1 MATEIKQQE
10 NPKPQEKTRT
20 GRSGRML
27 TLLLVMAVVLLMAVL
42 STMEEGN
49 QFAALRRWLM
59 YGSSS
64 ETGGLY
70 TYAADSDNQYGV
82 LGNKL
87 LLVTPNTIRLLG
99 DDGNAAYELSISM
112 ARPKLSVGGSRA
124 VVCDVGGDTLYVLDS
139 TGIVETQ
146 TLDRGL
152 CYFTA
157 RLNASDDLVVISQKN
172 GYKASAAVYSKE
184 GKLRFHFDS
193 HDSYISDA
201 VVTKDGRQLVMV
213 ALGEVDGAFT
223 STLVTYE
230 IATAQLVGES
240 AVRDGLVMELAVSG
254 ERLLSLCDKR
264 LCITTLTGE
273 TLLERTFGNL
283 YLQDYAL
290 QGENFCALLL
300 GRYQAGNICQL
311 TTYDLQGQE
320 LASLE
325 IGEEVLDLSASADH
339 LAVLYSSSLVIY
351 TRDLVEYA
359 RLDSTGYAGQVR
371 MLPDGTAL
379 VISGASA
386 WRFCP

>member
-1 MATEIKQQE
+1 MANEIKQQE
-10 NPKPQEKTRT
+10 NQKHQEKRRT
-20 GRSGRML
+20 GRSSRMI
-27 TLLLVMAVVLLMAVL
+27 TLLLVMAVVLLMSVL

-49 QFAALRRWLM
+49 QFVALRRWLM

-70 TYAADSDNQYGV
+70 TYAADADNQYGV
-82 LGNKL
+82 LGDKL
-87 LLVTPNTIRLLG
+87 LVVTPNAIQLLSDNG
-99 DDGNAAYELSISM
+99 EAVYDLSISM
-112 ARPKLSVGGSRA
+112 SHPKLSVGDSRA

-152 CYFTA
+152 CCFTA
-157 RLNASDDLVVISQKN
+157 RLNGADDLAVVTQKN
-172 GYKASAAVYSKE
+172 GYKASVAVYGKD

-193 HDSYISDA
+193 YDSYISDA
-201 VVTKDGRQLVMV
+201 AVTEDGKRVVMV
-213 ALGEVDGAFT
+213 ALGELDGAFT

-230 IATAQLVGES
+230 IATAQLVSES
-240 AVRDGLVMELAVSG
+240 AVRDGLVMELAIN
-254 ERLLSLCDKR
+254 EEKLLSLCDKR
-264 LCITTLTGE
+264 LNLTTLEGE
-273 TLLERTFGNL
+273 TLLDRAFGNL
-283 YLQDYAL
+283 HLQNYAL
-290 QGENFCALLL
+290 TGDDFCALLL
-300 GRYQAGNICQL
+300 GRYQSGNVGTL

-325 IGEEVLDLSASADH
+325 IGEEVLDMSASGEH

-351 TRDLVEYA
+351 TRDLAEYA

-371 MLPDGTAL
+371 MLADGTAL

-386 WRFCP
+386 WRFQP